1 MIKTAFQVM
10 HMCPEKGFCCLL
22 GRHCFASRSVLELY
36 RVQPCLV
43 HPVDAWAPLKKKK
56 KADAWAQGSSLL
68 LGRSRWSARTQ
79 NQNAARRKSHRE
91 QRFFK
96 ILLVELHLMQHRQDR
111 FFSYSGAKQAKA
123 GPWRFKGF
131 FFTFI
136 QYT

>member
-56 KADAWAQGSSLL
+56 KQTPGH
-68 LGRSRWSARTQ
+68 R
-79 NQNAARRKSHRE
+79 ARRFCLE
-91 QRFFK
+91 GADGLPEPK
-96 ILLVELHLMQHRQDR
+96 IKMQHVGR
-111 FFSYSGAKQAKA
+111 ATANN
-123 GPWRFKGF
+123 GF
-131 FFTFI
+131 LKF
-136 QYT
+136 YW